1 MPQAQQLGRYQLLDR
16 LAFGG
21 MAEIFRAK
29 TFDSQG
35 NVHLVAVKK
44 VLQHLITDEEFIK
57 MLVDE
62 AKVSALLRHDNI
74 ARVYEFAHF
83 NDEYFLSEEVDF
95 IQPDSIDRYY
105 LYFKHHRRPLMNIA
119 ELTGHF
125 SRGIEQNLVVFRRD
139 ASVVAQPAQVPGT
152 KAPVVR

>member
-1 MPQAQQLGRYQLLDR
+1 MPQAQQLGRYLLLDR

-44 VLQHLITDEEFIK
+44 VLQHLVTDEEFIK

-62 AKVSALLRHDNI
+62 AKVSANLKHENI
-74 ARVYEFAHF
+74 ARVYEFATPATSTF
-83 NDEYFLSEEVDF
+83 WPWNLSMA
-95 IQPDSIDRYY
+95 R
-105 LYFKHHRRPLMNIA
+105 
-119 ELTGHF
+119 TC
-125 SRGIEQNLVVFRRD
+125 
-139 ASVVAQPAQVPGT
+139 
-152 KAPVVR
+152 